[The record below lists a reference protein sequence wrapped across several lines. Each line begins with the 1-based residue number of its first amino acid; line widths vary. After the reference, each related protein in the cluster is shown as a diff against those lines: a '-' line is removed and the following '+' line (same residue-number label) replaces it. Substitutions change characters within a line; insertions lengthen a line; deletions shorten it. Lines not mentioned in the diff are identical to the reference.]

1 MNHTYKRILLKIS
14 GEALMGN
21 DKYGLNN
28 KAIHQICS
36 DIKEVYELGY
46 QVCLVVGGGNI
57 CRGATISKM
66 GIERASGDYMGML
79 ATVIN
84 ALALQGMLESMGII
98 TRVQSSIPMTT
109 IAEPYIRRKAIRHM
123 EKGRLVIFS
132 GGTGNPFFTTDT
144 AAALKAAETGCDV
157 IVKAT
162 QVDGVYSDD
171 PNKNS
176 DAQKYLQISYKD
188 VLTNELNVM
197 DAAAISLAKDNKI
210 PILIFNIHN
219 QGDLAKVLKHEGNF
233 SVIG

>member
-1 MNHTYKRILLKIS
+1 
-14 GEALMGN
+14 MGD
-21 DKYGLNN
+21 DKYGLNSS
-28 KAIHQICS
+28 AIRWICS
-36 DIKEVYELGY
+36 DIKEIHDEGY
-46 QVCLVVGGGNI
+46 QLCLVVGGGNI

-84 ALALQGMLESMGII
+84 ALALQGMLESMGIT

-123 EKGRLVIFS
+123 EKNRLVIFS

-162 QVDGVYSDD
+162 QVDGVYSSD
-171 PNKNS
+171 PAKNS
-176 DAQKYLQISYKD
+176 DAQKYEQISYRD
-188 VLTNELNVM
+188 VLANELNVM

-210 PILIFNIHN
+210 PILIFNIHHK
-219 QGDLAKVLKHEGNF
+219 GSLTKVLRHEGDF
-233 SVIG
+233 SVIA